1 MHDLEPLMT
10 YADVAA
16 LTSVHP
22 RSLRREVLAG
32 RLKPI
37 VLGERTVRFEP
48 DEVRAWLERAKTETA
63 KALGAVHD
71 DGAVHSRL
79 ANVVPYGS
87 TSRRRHRR
95 AS

>member
-1 MHDLEPLMT
+1 MHELEPLLT

-16 LTSVHP
+16 LTGLHP

-37 VLGERTVRFEP
+37 ILGERAVRFEP
-48 DEVRAWLERAKTETA
+48 AEVRAWLERAKTETA
-63 KALGAVHD
+63 RALGAIHD

-87 TSRRRHRR
+87 TSRRQ
-95 AS
+95 

>member
-16 LTSVHP
+16 LAGLHP

-37 VLGERTVRFEP
+37 ILGERTVRFEP
-48 DEVRAWLERAKTETA
+48 AEVRAWLERAKTETA
-63 KALGAVHD
+63 KALGAIHD
-71 DGAVHSRL
+71 VWCRPQQAGERGPLWVY
-79 ANVVPYGS
+79 VP
-87 TSRRRHRR
+87 T
-95 AS
+95 AT